1 MNSHRLYLDTKPSRL
16 FFKAAIPGGIS
27 MLASSMYQIFDA
39 IFVGKYLGTTAFAA
53 LGLVYPLII
62 VNFALSDLV
71 GVGAS
76 VPISIALGRKEEDK
90 ANNYFTCACLLILFI
105 VDVNIK
111 LIIWNFDTVFV
122 ECFFYI
128 LDCIKVYIPIIR
140 CFTPDS
146 YCICK
151 CAFIMC

>member
-1 MNSHRLYLDTKPSRL
+1 MHIVTVLCIFYTFIHDLMYKSKFYAYFFGGKLEFMGIFQSPLPS
-16 FFKAAIPGGIS
+16 P
-27 MLASSMYQIFDA
+27 
-39 IFVGKYLGTTAFAA
+39 TAT
-53 LGLVYPLII
+53 P
-62 VNFALSDLV
+62 S
-71 GVGAS
+71 
-76 VPISIALGRKEEDK
+76 PRRWK
-90 ANNYFTCACLLILFI
+90 ANIGSPLDGELSNEVRLRGPINYNLYNQRTKAGLIPYLLILVI
-105 VDVNIK
+105 VDVHIK
-111 LIIWNFDTVFV
+111 LIIWNFDTIFV